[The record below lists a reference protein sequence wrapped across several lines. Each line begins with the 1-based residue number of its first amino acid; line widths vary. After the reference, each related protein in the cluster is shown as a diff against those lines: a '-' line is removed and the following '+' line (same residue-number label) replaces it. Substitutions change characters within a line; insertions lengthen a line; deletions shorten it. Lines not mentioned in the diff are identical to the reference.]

1 MQLTRRA
8 LDDLSERVAVTGV
21 AANWTDIEPFV
32 SAAAIAGAPVAVL
45 DALTDPTL
53 PEVVRQRAF
62 GRAALAV
69 ARPRPAVVA
78 RRRLIAA

>member
-32 SAAAIAGAPVAVL
+32 TTAAIAGAPVAAL

-62 GRAALAV
+62 GRAAVAV
-69 ARPRPAVVA
+69 SDPRPAA
-78 RRRLIAA
+78 AAGRRLVAA